1 MPNPEDCICHGTGW
15 VEDPSACG
23 DPGHCSPANPCT
35 IHNPRGEPM
44 IEDLRDPSD
53 DWTHRVKHADEQT
66 APVQP
71 LRTVRLTGGPL
82 GADQFLQQMRHWSE
96 SLYQALGIP
105 TPQPGKEPDD
115 SLGGDFETW
124 WLDLVSEHAPT
135 IQAKAEEYG
144 TNSLV
149 EVGRLY
155 ARARGR
161 DQIEPAE
168 AIELGCAVYA
178 YGKIQ
183 RVIDACLKDRL
194 PSEDTWRDAMVY
206 AAMALYTR
214 EHGRWP

>member
-1 MPNPEDCICHGTGW
+1 MPNHEGLDDEAEYDHPTEQLRERLRERRRRIPIAD
-15 VEDPSACG
+15 
-23 DPGHCSPANPCT
+23 
-35 IHNPRGEPM
+35 

-66 APVQP
+66 APVQS
-71 LRTVRLTGGPL
+71 LRTVRLGGPL
-82 GADQFLQQMRHWSE
+82 GADQFLQQMRQWSE
-96 SLYQALGIP
+96 SLYRALGIP
-105 TPQPGKEPDD
+105 VGLLGPGQEPDD
-115 SLGGDFETW
+115 EPDFETW
-124 WLDLVSEHAPT
+124 WINLVAEHAPT

>member
-1 MPNPEDCICHGTGW
+1 MTE
-15 VEDPSACG
+15 
-23 DPGHCSPANPCT
+23 
-35 IHNPRGEPM
+35 
-44 IEDLRDPSD
+44 IEDLRDPGD
-53 DWTHRVKHADEQT
+53 DWIHRVTHADEQT

-71 LRTVRLTGGPL
+71 LRPVTLRGVGPL
-82 GADQFLQQMRHWSE
+82 AADEFLTQMRQWSE
-96 SLYQALGIP
+96 SLYRALGIP
-105 TPQPGKEPDD
+105 TGILNPDEPG
-115 SLGGDFETW
+115 SDFENW

-161 DQIEPAE
+161 DQIEIAE
-168 AIELGCAVYA
+168 AVELGCAVYA

-183 RVIDACLKDRL
+183 RVIDALLKDRL
-194 PSEDTWRDAMVY
+194 PSQDTWRDAMIY

-214 EHGRWP
+214 EHGQWP